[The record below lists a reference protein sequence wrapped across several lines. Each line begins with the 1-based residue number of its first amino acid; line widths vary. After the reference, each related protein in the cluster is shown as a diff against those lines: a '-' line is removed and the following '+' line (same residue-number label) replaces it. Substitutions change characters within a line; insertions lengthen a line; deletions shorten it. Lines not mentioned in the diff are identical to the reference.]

1 MRFFTD
7 HTGISLERVSPTS
20 QETLQSYVQHLRR
33 VARSSRYDEAES
45 SLCLPSD
52 ADISKRVSSV
62 LREVGVRH
70 LRLVVVIGIGGSNL
84 GTKAVY
90 EGLRGLATRNSKAPQ
105 MLFADTCET
114 SELLSITGQVLALTS
129 SKEVLIVMISKS
141 GSTTETA
148 VNTEVILSK
157 LRKRFTDIQDR
168 LVVITDEG
176 SPLME
181 AAQQKGIRVC
191 SMPASVGG
199 RFSVFSAV
207 GLLPLQVAGIDTA
220 AFCEGA
226 REMREQCLAT
236 SLKKNPAM
244 QSALC
249 MFEQAKRGKAIV
261 NTFVFHPQLE
271 SLGKWYRQLAGESL
285 GKETLRG
292 KKRVNILPM
301 VSVGST
307 DLHSV
312 GQRYLGGARDI
323 FTTFVWASAPVPM
336 IFSPGDRLWLETP
349 STASLAGVSPQQAMT
364 AIREGVMTAYQKN
377 RLPFVGVD
385 LEEISAYS
393 LGAFLQWKMC
403 EMMFLGKLFEVNTF
417 NQPDVERYKKET
429 RKLLSRD

>member
-7 HTGISLERVSPTS
+7 HAGISFERVPQAPQGVLQVYA
-20 QETLQSYVQHLRR
+20 QELCR
-33 VARSSRYDEAES
+33 VVRSGRYDVAES
-45 SLCLPSD
+45 SLCLSSD
-52 ADISKRVSSV
+52 AELSKRISSI
-62 LREVGVRH
+62 LRDVGVRH
-70 LRLVVVIGIGGSNL
+70 LRLIVVIGIGGSNL

-90 EGLRGLATRNSKAPQ
+90 EGLRGLSGGKSKLPR

-114 SELLSITGQVLALTS
+114 SELLGIADQVSALAS

-148 VNTEVILSK
+148 INTDVIVSK
-157 LRKRFTDIQDR
+157 LHKRFSDIQDR

-207 GLLPLQVAGIDTA
+207 GLLPLQAAGVDTA
-220 AFCEGA
+220 ELCRGA
-226 REMREQCLAT
+226 WEMREQCLAI
-236 SLKKNPAM
+236 SFKKNPAM
-244 QSALC
+244 QSAWYI
-249 MFEQAKRGKAIV
+249 FEQAKRGKAII

-285 GKETLRG
+285 GKETVRG
-292 KKRVNILPM
+292 KKRINILPV

-323 FTTFVWASAPVPM
+323 STMFVWASAPPL
-336 IFSPGDRLWLETP
+336 FTPSSQRRLWLETP
-349 STASLAGVSPQQAMT
+349 STAALAGVSPQQVMT
-364 AIREGVMTAYQKN
+364 AIREGVMIAYQKN
-377 RLPFVGVD
+377 HLPFVGVD

-403 EMMFLGKLFEVNTF
+403 EVMFLGKLCDVNTF
-417 NQPDVERYKKET
+417 DQPDVERYKKET
-429 RKLLSRD
+429 RKLLSRN